1 MTTKQLNWKPVVSS
15 LIKLLQ
21 TEKYRVLYVHDG
33 QDYHH
38 YSKRHTLRTTRFK
51 ASKAIC
57 EVDESHL
64 VVEDLS
70 QGSGYTLTLFLVLG
84 NSPEEIVA
92 DCSCN
97 QRLDEVLEAFSTF
110 WQGAPCP
117 TKTQP

>member
-21 TEKYRVLYVHDG
+21 TENYRVLYVHDG
-33 QDYHH
+33 EDYHY
-38 YSKRHTLRTTRFK
+38 YSKRHTLRTTCFR

-57 EVDESHL
+57 EVDEAHL

-70 QGSGYTLTLFLVLG
+70 QGSGFTLTLFLVLG
-84 NSPEEIVA
+84 NSPEEIVS

-117 TKTQP
+117 TTNK